1 MELGWGSVRG
11 VCVLFCV
18 LVLRGI
24 IQAPVCGHPPGC
36 SRISSAQG
44 VCPHGVTTTFHI
56 SVTTS
61 RHNASPAAPGAA
73 SANRVYSMP
82 FPVRLPKSGACSLP
96 EALVQLLSK
105 PCASRGGW
113 TPSVYPLKYVLG
125 FQVNVCNFFFP
136 YMNKFGFDFF
146 FLQRIKCKKFV
157 LWYKLKFVTRNT
169 QIEDT
174 RGQAQGRN
182 LLFTQAW
189 GLPPE
194 RSPEHSVIH
203 ETSEEGRHLGQ
214 APPMSW
220 FLSPCPS

>member
-1 MELGWGSVRG
+1 MSPQVNSTNPEREKKSETSEARSYKEYKNRCLPVFHAFLALKIPRMELGWGSVRG
-11 VCVLFCV
+11 VFVLFCV

-36 SRISSAQG
+36 SSISSAQG
-44 VCPHGVTTTFHI
+44 VRPHGVTTTLHT

-157 LWYKLKFVTRNT
+157 L
-169 QIEDT
+169 
-174 RGQAQGRN
+174 
-182 LLFTQAW
+182 
-189 GLPPE
+189 
-194 RSPEHSVIH
+194 
-203 ETSEEGRHLGQ
+203 
-214 APPMSW
+214 
-220 FLSPCPS
+220 